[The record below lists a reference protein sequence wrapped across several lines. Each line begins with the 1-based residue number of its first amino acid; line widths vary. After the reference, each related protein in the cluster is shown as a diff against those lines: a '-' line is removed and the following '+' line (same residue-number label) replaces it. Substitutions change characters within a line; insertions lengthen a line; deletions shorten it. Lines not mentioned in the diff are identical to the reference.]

1 MTMTGKLK
9 LVDPDAA
16 ADESYHLQE
25 QVGFILRRASQRHIA
40 IFARH
45 IGDLTPPQ
53 FAALAKLAEIGE
65 ASQNQL
71 GALVAMDAATIKGVI
86 DRLKARGLVTLS
98 EHKEDRR
105 RLVVGLSEAGRG
117 LIEKLLP
124 LGEKITAET
133 LAPLNAR
140 ETATFLKLLAKLA

>member
-1 MTMTGKLK
+1 MSAGKGKLK
-9 LVDPDAA
+9 LVEPD
-16 ADESYHLQE
+16 ADESYRLQE

-86 DRLKARGLVTLS
+86 DRLKVRGLVVLS

-105 RLVVGLSEAGRG
+105 RLVVSLSGDGRA

-124 LGEKITAET
+124 LAERITVET

>member
-1 MTMTGKLK
+1 MNSAKTKLK
-9 LVDPDAA
+9 LVEPT
-16 ADESYHLQE
+16 ADEGYHLQE

-86 DRLKARGLVTLS
+86 DRLKARGLVALS

-105 RLVVGLSEAGRG
+105 RLVVSLSDDGRTM
-117 LIEKLLP
+117 IEKLLP
-124 LGEKITAET
+124 LAERITAET